1 MRLLLQRV
9 SRAEGR
15 GVGETVGAIGPGLAI
30 LVGVGPRDDD
40 ELGARMARRV
50 TELRIFED
58 EAGQTNR
65 SLVDVRGEALVVSQ
79 FTLYSDTRRGRRPG
93 GHRTNPK
100 IAHPDVLKEISKE
113 KQGQGKPLFKPV
125 VSGAAKHPAMRCRRE
140 ACLRACSSLNARAF
154 APEGD

>member
-9 SRAEGR
+9 SRAEVR
-15 GVGETVGAIGPGLAI
+15 VVGETVGAIGPGLAI

-79 FTLYSDTRRGRRPG
+79 FTLYADTRRGRRPG
-93 GHRTNPK
+93 FG
-100 IAHPDVLKEISKE
+100 
-113 KQGQGKPLFKPV
+113 
-125 VSGAAKHPAMRCRRE
+125 GAAPPKLAERLYLRFADE
-140 ACLRACSSLNARAF
+140 LRALGIETATGLFGAVMDLELVNRGPFTIWLDSDA
-154 APEGD
+154 